1 MTKIRT
7 LVLGLAAGCGYA
19 IRQAR
24 RPARVLPAAVA
35 FGLISWGVGMHDLGA
50 GLAAAGV
57 SMLILIAD
65 FNSR

>member
-1 MTKIRT
+1 MAD
-7 LVLGLAAGCGYA
+7 AAGYA
-19 IRQAR
+19 IRKAR
-24 RPARVLPAAVA
+24 RPAQLLPGAFA

-50 GLAAAGV
+50 GLATAGV